1 MSCVFPCFGPDQQIQ
16 GYEYLVIDD
25 CWASDRGE
33 DGVLIP
39 DPAAF
44 PDGMKAVS
52 DYVHSKDRTM
62 GSPMGFV
69 PKIWHLKI
77 IWFLSIC
84 KYTTWINIGVFGKSY
99 PGLSFWRIEQPP
111 NLTGE

>member
-44 PDGMKAVS
+44 PDGMKAVA

-69 PKIWHLKI
+69 PKNGT
-77 IWFLSIC
+77 S
-84 KYTTWINIGVFGKSY
+84 KSY
-99 PGLSFWRIEQPP
+99 GFYQFVNIQLGLI
-111 NLTGE
+111 

>member
-1 MSCVFPCFGPDQQIQ
+1 MFWARSAIQ

-44 PDGMKAVS
+44 PDGMKAVA

-69 PKIWHLKI
+69 PKKWHLTSYGWSFYPVKI
-77 IWFLSIC
+77 QF
-84 KYTTWINIGVFGKSY
+84 YQFVNI
-99 PGLSFWRIEQPP
+99 
-111 NLTGE
+111 